1 MPAQRINQVLA
12 SKMREI
18 RRRHGLTQ
26 ERTAALIGCDYKYY
40 QAIEAGGKDLKL
52 SMLERLAR
60 PFGLRGE
67 QLLWEVLPETSISG
81 QLPPDRGS
89 APHRG

>member
-1 MPAQRINQVLA
+1 
-12 SKMREI
+12 MREI

-26 ERTAALIGCDYKYY
+26 ERTAALVGCDYKYY
-40 QAIEAGGKDLKL
+40 QAVEAGTKDLRL

-67 QLLWEVLPETSISG
+67 QLFWENLPESSLSMVT
-81 QLPPDRGS
+81 L
-89 APHRG
+89 